1 MQVIEFLQ
9 DLDHPAVYYLMRFA
23 SLLGDDIFY
32 VVFFPTIFWFWKR
45 FSAIRLTVLLC
56 TSIYINFVL
65 KEVFQFPRP
74 ENVGFIE
81 ADGFAFPSG
90 HAQHAVVIWGYLAWA
105 LRKHYA
111 IAGLTVF
118 FIGLSRLYLGVHWPG
133 DVAGGWTIGAILLML
148 FIFLNGRME
157 RSQLSFSPL
166 PATGILLVLT
176 LWFGLFFSVTYSGIV
191 MGALFGLVAGAAA
204 AGYVNIPSFSRST
217 IAGAVVVII
226 GAAGLYG
233 IYRIAPPLAADGE
246 ETLFITLAIIGV
258 WISLGAPWI
267 SGKFFEIIG
276 LEVAGKEAA

>member
-90 HAQHAVVIWGYLAWA
+90 HAQHAVVVWGYLAWA

-133 DVAGGWTIGAILLML
+133 DVAGGWTIGAILLMF
-148 FIFLNGRME
+148 FIFLNGKME
-157 RSQLSFSPL
+157 RSQLSFSAL

-233 IYRIAPPLAADGE
+233 IYRIASPLGADGE
-246 ETLFITLAIIGV
+246 GTLFITLAIIGV
-258 WISLGAPWI
+258 WISLGAPWL
-267 SGKFFEIIG
+267 SGKVVEIIG